1 MVPAS
6 CSHCGGSHSVETYP
20 SINTALDPEL
30 KARVRDGS
38 LFVWECPYCGTRN
51 LLKYET
57 LYHDPAERLMV
68 WLLPGNAQPPEGVEA
83 AVRELDGY
91 TLRLVREVG
100 DLVEKVNIHACG
112 LDDVTIE
119 LCKYVTRLELADRQN
134 RPGLQDVPL
143 KFYRLDG
150 PDGNLAFSL
159 PLDGEMKIVPV
170 GLHVYEDARGILSRN
185 PSVRPESGFA
195 EVNAAWLGRFFR

>member
-6 CSHCGGSHSVETYP
+6 CSRCGGTHSVETFP
-20 SINTALDPEL
+20 SINTALDPTL

-68 WLLPGNAQPPEGVEA
+68 WLLPGDALPPA
-83 AVRELDGY
+83 AVADAVKELDGY

-100 DLVEKVNIHACG
+100 DLVEKVNIHAAG
-112 LDDVTIE
+112 LDDVLVE
-119 LCKYVTRLELADRQN
+119 MCKYVTRMELSEKQGSVVEA
-134 RPGLQDVPL
+134 PL
-143 KFYRLDG
+143 KFYKLDG
-150 PDGNLAFSL
+150 PDNDLLFSF
-159 PLDGEMKIVPV
+159 PQDGEMKVVNV
-170 GLHVYEDARGILSRN
+170 GFHVYEDARGILGRH
-185 PSVRPESGFA
+185 PSVRPEPGFA
-195 EVNAAWLGRFFR
+195 QVDAAWLGQYFR